1 MWKDLPEEEEN
12 NQAQH
17 EKELQD
23 QLKTCPETLNTLN
36 FFYEAVKEK

>member
-1 MWKDLPEEEEN
+1 MWKDLPEEEEEN

-23 QLKTCPETLNTLN
+23 QLKTCPETIQGKT
-36 FFYEAVKEK
+36 